1 MSLQGVGMPNV
12 AITPMSAWRAI
23 IQISWAMLVM
33 CTTHMYGGGFIG
45 IHPHTLL
52 NPNSLQCISVLS
64 LLSVLSVPS
73 LKRECCDICAIRWCH
88 FLTFL
93 WSHHSYQPFPPP
105 DLTLSFSGLTYIF
118 SKTRNPKTCFN
129 FLRERT
135 KSCVECEGHLCVY
148 ISSMVVTQTVI
159 PPHTLHFIT
168 WHLITCSCT
177 RPCFKVEELTI
188 KY

>member
-1 MSLQGVGMPNV
+1 
-12 AITPMSAWRAI
+12 MSAWRAI

-52 NPNSLQCISVLS
+52 NPNSPQCISVLS
-64 LLSVLSVPS
+64 LLSVISVPS

-105 DLTLSFSGLTYIF
+105 DLTLSFSGLTYIL
-118 SKTRNPKTCFN
+118 SETRNPKTCSN
-129 FLRERT
+129 FLREETSSVLSVRAT
-135 KSCVECEGHLCVY
+135 CVFTLVPWLSPKQSSLLTPYTSWHVENFKYSTLECTSKSK
-148 ISSMVVTQTVI
+148 TV
-159 PPHTLHFIT
+159 HFKHIF
-168 WHLITCSCT
+168 S
-177 RPCFKVEELTI
+177 EL
-188 KY
+188 